1 MTAWNGGNPN
11 AGADTGGGGS
21 PEKPCPICG
30 EEYGSVPD
38 HIRRD
43 H

>member
-1 MTAWNGGNPN
+1 MTRWKGAGNPN
-11 AGADTGGGGS
+11 VEEVGCGGGQTR
-21 PEKPCPICG
+21 ECPICS